1 MNIEGNQETNEVLT
15 GSTRQA
21 DIRRIRVLWIG
32 LGLYFLIMLNA
43 LRYARGVPYQI
54 FILGALVNIAIIVA
68 IIISMRRAY
77 KRLAK

>member
-1 MNIEGNQETNEVLT
+1 MNIEGNQANEVLT

-21 DIRRIRVLWIG
+21 DVRKIRVLWIG

-43 LRYARGVPYQI
+43 LRYTRGVPYQI
-54 FILGALVNIAIIVA
+54 FILGALMNIAIIVA
-68 IIISMRRAY
+68 IIISMRRVY